1 MKNLFAHLPLLT
13 IEEDTNM
20 HELFKEY
27 ADRFFANDEA
37 TRNRI
42 LESIEQRRQNE
53 EQTNDTQY

>member
-1 MKNLFAHLPLLT
+1 
-13 IEEDTNM
+13 M

-27 ADRFFANDEA
+27 ADRFFTNDEA

-53 EQTNDTQY
+53 EQTDDTQD